1 VDSLTR
7 IGLITETIEKTGA
20 GLGRYA
26 SCLAEQLE
34 KLIPDNLTLIHRFAH
49 SFYEDKR
56 SLRVDIPELKLL
68 SKQIL
73 MPLKLR
79 SHQFSL
85 IHDTYHFPPF
95 LLPSASRRVMTV
107 FDVTPLILKTHP
119 LKSRI
124 AHSMLLGV
132 LVRRSDRII
141 TISEHTRTDLMN
153 RFHLRPDHVLAIP
166 LAAAESLG
174 PRPLFEVE
182 AYRAARGLP
191 ARYFLSL
198 GTIEPRKNHRRLLEA
213 FSEVAK
219 KDEGVGLVIAGS
231 YGWAMSKL
239 SQLIGELNIGDRV
252 TFLGHI
258 PESELSMI
266 YQGAVALVYPS
277 LYEGFGLPPLE
288 AMQCGCPVIT
298 SKTSSLPEVVG
309 GAGLLIDPYSIDDL
323 VTSMLAVL
331 GNEPLR
337 RELISKGVERSKL
350 FSWRRNAERTLE
362 VYEDALTNAP

>member
-1 VDSLTR
+1 
-7 IGLITETIEKTGA
+7 
-20 GLGRYA
+20 
-26 SCLAEQLE
+26 
-34 KLIPDNLTLIHRFAH
+34 
-49 SFYEDKR
+49 
-56 SLRVDIPELKLL
+56 L
-68 SKQIL
+68 S
-73 MPLKLR
+73 
-79 SHQFSL
+79 
-85 IHDTYHFPPF
+85 
-95 LLPSASRRVMTV
+95 
-107 FDVTPLILKTHP
+107 
-119 LKSRI
+119 
-124 AHSMLLGV
+124 
-132 LVRRSDRII
+132 
-141 TISEHTRTDLMN
+141 
-153 RFHLRPDHVLAIP
+153 IP